1 MEPMASPTWS
11 DLLQT
16 IKEKEKYRV
25 SADYLLREIAGE
37 YRDHSRRGCVSDF
50 ECCNGSK
57 RYRRIPLN
65 TFQQPHTI
73 SEVVA
78 QAAEEYEAPE
88 EKIQDSVLN
97 FVHDTFKISIIRG
110 GCFIMRKEWMEP
122 VIEVQEF
129 VANEYVAACE
139 SGMVYKFTCDAPRG
153 RLYYYPEGD
162 GTING
167 SYTGSGRAV
176 PIGFYHTMRGQ
187 TRVF

>member
-16 IKEKEKYRV
+16 IKEKKYRV

-37 YRDHSRRGCVSDF
+37 YAI
-50 ECCNGSK
+50 
-57 RYRRIPLN
+57 IPVGVPNDTAVFLWN

-97 FVHDTFKISIIRG
+97 FVHDTLKYQLL
-110 GCFIMRKEWMEP
+110 E
-122 VIEVQEF
+122 EV
-129 VANEYVAACE
+129 V
-139 SGMVYKFTCDAPRG
+139 S
-153 RLYYYPEGD
+153 L
-162 GTING
+162 
-167 SYTGSGRAV
+167 
-176 PIGFYHTMRGQ
+176 
-187 TRVF
+187 

>member
-16 IKEKEKYRV
+16 IKEKKYRV

-37 YRDHSRRGCVSDF
+37 YAI
-50 ECCNGSK
+50 
-57 RYRRIPLN
+57 IPVGAACQISNAVMVPNDTAVFLWN

-97 FVHDTFKISIIRG
+97 FVHDTLKYQLLEELVS
-110 GCFIMRKEWMEP
+110 
-122 VIEVQEF
+122 
-129 VANEYVAACE
+129 
-139 SGMVYKFTCDAPRG
+139 
-153 RLYYYPEGD
+153 L
-162 GTING
+162 
-167 SYTGSGRAV
+167 
-176 PIGFYHTMRGQ
+176 
-187 TRVF
+187 